1 MLDDSMF
8 EAAGRSVFS
17 GVTNIFSGF
26 NEYRIFSNVHGVIA
40 DATLDTEG
48 TRSLPFHDSRLLS
61 GTPLCHERL
70 LGLPP
75 DSPLFRT
82 TLAAMLSDST
92 LLEV

>member
-40 DATLDTEG
+40 DAFQRAD
-48 TRSLPFHDSRLLS
+48 
-61 GTPLCHERL
+61 HEH
-70 LGLPP
+70 
-75 DSPLFRT
+75 
-82 TLAAMLSDST
+82 
-92 LLEV
+92 